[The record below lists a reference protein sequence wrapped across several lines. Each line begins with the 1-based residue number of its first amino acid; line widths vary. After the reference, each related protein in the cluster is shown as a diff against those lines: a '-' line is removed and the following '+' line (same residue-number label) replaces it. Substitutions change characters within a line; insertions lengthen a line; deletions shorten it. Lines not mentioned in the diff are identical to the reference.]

1 MTLPSNYDLCEL
13 RYLDKGATFSTS
25 FTAADNAAWAAGTA
39 VKLRCFDV
47 DLSGLVEET
56 VKDPTVQT
64 RFHGRKPPVRVRR
77 TGSFKFKMHLEGG
90 SSTTSPETVATL
102 LGCVLGGL
110 HSPAAISDAVEA
122 ASTATQI
129 NATAHGL
136 KNNEIVLIGVNGDG
150 GADGKASPIEDE
162 DPNADTNAFDVQLAF
177 PSAPAATAVI
187 KAGHACY
194 VDETD
199 ESYQDFLFIGSHSGS
214 GGTDDPDQVQM
225 IGCSG
230 KATIGGLAVG
240 ETPFVEFEFMVGDW
254 QFVNYADQASFSHTT
269 AASGNDPVG
278 SVDEGQF
285 QIQDTAT
292 TTRNTIKGGDV
303 KIDFGFDIVPVH
315 DPGTASRIGGWKK
328 VRSDVGPTIGI
339 SAYWANLADMP
350 GMYNDFTGGTAK
362 QVLYQLGSTAQGTVV
377 FYAQNAYVQPIDPS
391 KRIELE
397 RNTAIELT
405 FECNDG
411 GVTTLSSDEDRLED
425 APIIISFN

>member
-1 MTLPSNYDLCEL
+1 MTLPSNYDIYEL
-13 RYLDKGATFSTS
+13 RYVDKGSTFSTS
-25 FTAADNAAWAAGTA
+25 FTAADNAAWAADTA
-39 VKLRCFDV
+39 VKLRCHDV
-47 DLSGLVEET
+47 DLSGLIEEV
-56 VKDPTVQT
+56 VKDPSVQT
-64 RFHGRKPPVRVRR
+64 RFHGRNPPIRVRR

-90 SSTTSPETVATL
+90 SASTDPGTVATL

-129 NATAHGL
+129 KATAHGL
-136 KNNEIVLIGVNGDG
+136 KNNEIVLIGVDGDA

-162 DPNADTNAFDVQLAF
+162 DPNSDTNAFDVQFAF
-177 PSAPAATAVI
+177 PSAPAESAVI

-194 VDETD
+194 VDDAD

-214 GGTDDPDQVQM
+214 GGTDDPDQIQM

-230 KATIGGLAVG
+230 KATIGGLGVG
-240 ETPFVEFEFMVGDW
+240 ETPNIEFEFMVGNW

-269 AASGNDPVG
+269 TPSGNDPVG
-278 SVDEGQF
+278 SVEEGQF
-285 QIQDTAT
+285 QIQDVAT
-292 TTRNTIKGGDV
+292 TMRNTIKGGNV
-303 KIDFGFDIVPVH
+303 SIDFGFDLVPIH
-315 DPGTASRIGGWKK
+315 DPGTSSRIGGWKK
-328 VRSDVGPTIGI
+328 VRSDTGPMISI

-350 GMYNDFTGGTAK
+350 GLYNDFTSGTAK
-362 QVLYQLGSTAQGTVV
+362 QVLYQLGSTAQNTVV
-377 FYAQNAYVQPIDPS
+377 FYAQRAYIQQIDPS

-411 GVTTLSSDEDRLED
+411 GVTTLASAEDKLED
-425 APIIISFN
+425 APLVVSFN